1 MPEINTGFD
10 EHLVEAIA
18 VATDVQ
24 ELAES
29 IARAA
34 QVGSDPV
41 TVRLWSAH
49 APELREVI
57 RHPAQAILP
66 PWPEAAGTAA
76 VVDLEVDGGTV
87 GKLELHGMD
96 AATAQVSDLTRKLLA
111 LRFERLL
118 QRVGPPALAAG
129 LPTDNLRDEVQEVV
143 AAFAEEAQRALP
155 HDRLSIYLLTPDGT
169 GLERFAVAS
178 SAHVPG
184 DKDIHPLSATG
195 LSRVLVT
202 NRPIVSDDF
211 GVDER
216 FPGESDE
223 TIYRAGYRSIVSA
236 PLRLRGKPF
245 GVLNFLSRATG
256 AYAERDVV
264 VAQQIADQVASFL
277 RDLRL
282 QQTIRDNV
290 RRRAVQEE
298 RDRLAREF
306 HDTIAQSV
314 TAISVGAERLTDALP
329 PDSVGHEEARSV
341 KQLACNLLA
350 ELRASLL
357 ATPPAELEERSLP
370 DALQETA
377 RQLERSGEERI
388 DVQVRGDGSAL
399 PRGMQ
404 IATLR
409 ILQEALANVRK
420 HARASSV
427 DVALEVKD
435 GLTLTVRDDGDGFVA
450 ATDGFGLTSMHQRAE
465 AVGGRLSVTSQ
476 QGGPTEVAFT
486 APVAAPSAEDDA
498 VSLSAPQTVVRVLVV
513 DDHTMF
519 RDGLVKL
526 LDGEPGLA
534 VVGGAAT
541 AKEAVAMAELLRP
554 DVVLLD
560 FDLPDRS
567 GVEVARE
574 LCGGAAGPV
583 VLMMSAFVQ
592 AVNVSEALDAGVNG
606 YLSKNSSREE
616 LVNAIRAALRGARF
630 FDTTAW
636 SELRSPGSQ
645 LTRRELEVLQLMAEG
660 ETNAAI
666 SEELH
671 LAVKTVER
679 IVRTICAKLGC
690 RNRTHAVAVGL
701 AQNVIRT
708 PSLER
713 RRCQGGRAKPDP
725 D

>member
-34 QVGSDPV
+34 QVGSGPV

-66 PWPEAAGTAA
+66 AWPQAAETAA
-76 VVDLEVDGGTV
+76 VVDLEVEGDVV

-96 AATAQVSDLTRKLLA
+96 AATVHVSELTRKLLA
-111 LRFERLL
+111 LRFERVL
-118 QRVGPPALAAG
+118 QRAGPPALGAG
-129 LPTDNLRDEVQEVV
+129 LPTDSLRDEVEEVV

-216 FPGESDE
+216 FPGESDA

-236 PLRLRGKPF
+236 PLRLRGTPF

-314 TAISVGAERLTDALP
+314 TAISVGAERLTHALP
-329 PDSVGHEEARSV
+329 PDSLGHEEARSV
-341 KQLACNLLA
+341 QQLACNLLA

-357 ATPPAELEERSLP
+357 ATPPPELEGRSLP
-370 DALQETA
+370 DAVQETA

-399 PRGMQ
+399 PRHVQ

-420 HARASSV
+420 HARAAVV
-427 DVALEVKD
+427 DD
-435 GLTLTVRDDGDGFVA
+435 GLTLTVRDDGRGFVA

-476 QGGPTEVAFT
+476 EGGPTEVTFT
-486 APVAAPSAEDDA
+486 APVAAASPEDDA

-519 RDGLVKL
+519 RDGVVKL
-526 LDGEPGLA
+526 LSGEPGLA

-567 GVEVARE
+567 GVDVARE
-574 LCGGAAGPV
+574 LCSGAAGPV

-592 AVNVSEALDAGVNG
+592 AVNVSDALDAGVHG
-606 YLSKNSSREE
+606 YLSKDSSREE

-630 FDTTAW
+630 FDTTSW

-666 SEELH
+666 SAELH

-690 RNRTHAVAVGL
+690 RNRTHAVALGL
-701 AQNVIRT
+701 AHNVIRT

-713 RRCQGGRAKPDP
+713 RR
-725 D
+725 

>member
-34 QVGSDPV
+34 QVGSGPV

-66 PWPEAAGTAA
+66 AWPQAAETAA
-76 VVDLEVDGGTV
+76 VVDLEVEGDVV

-96 AATAQVSDLTRKLLA
+96 AATVHVSELTRKLLA
-111 LRFERLL
+111 LRFERVL
-118 QRVGPPALAAG
+118 QRAGPPALGAG
-129 LPTDNLRDEVQEVV
+129 LPTDSLRDEVEEVV

-216 FPGESDE
+216 FPGESDA

-236 PLRLRGKPF
+236 PLRLRGTPF

-314 TAISVGAERLTDALP
+314 TAISVGAERLTHALP
-329 PDSVGHEEARSV
+329 PDSLGHKEARSV
-341 KQLACNLLA
+341 QQLACNLLA

-357 ATPPAELEERSLP
+357 ATPPPELEGRSLP
-370 DALQETA
+370 DAVQETA

-399 PRGMQ
+399 PRHVQ

-420 HARASSV
+420 HARA
-427 DVALEVKD
+427 
-435 GLTLTVRDDGDGFVA
+435 
-450 ATDGFGLTSMHQRAE
+450 
-465 AVGGRLSVTSQ
+465 
-476 QGGPTEVAFT
+476 
-486 APVAAPSAEDDA
+486 
-498 VSLSAPQTVVRVLVV
+498 
-513 DDHTMF
+513 
-519 RDGLVKL
+519 
-526 LDGEPGLA
+526 
-534 VVGGAAT
+534 
-541 AKEAVAMAELLRP
+541 
-554 DVVLLD
+554 
-560 FDLPDRS
+560 
-567 GVEVARE
+567 
-574 LCGGAAGPV
+574 
-583 VLMMSAFVQ
+583 
-592 AVNVSEALDAGVNG
+592 AGV
-606 YLSKNSSREE
+606 
-616 LVNAIRAALRGARF
+616 
-630 FDTTAW
+630 
-636 SELRSPGSQ
+636 
-645 LTRRELEVLQLMAEG
+645 
-660 ETNAAI
+660 
-666 SEELH
+666 
-671 LAVKTVER
+671 
-679 IVRTICAKLGC
+679 
-690 RNRTHAVAVGL
+690 
-701 AQNVIRT
+701 
-708 PSLER
+708 
-713 RRCQGGRAKPDP
+713 
-725 D
+725 